1 MHKYFV
7 TTKTIKVRLTK
18 VKVVRSCLT
27 TFLLCIKKGGSLM
40 DETILEKTEG
50 RVSYHDSVEEMLKR
64 IREDGMPNVF
74 DRWVSQEKIRCKFCL
89 EGLSCQLCSQG
100 PCRINLN
107 GEQQKGVCG
116 IGPDGMAMRNMLLR
130 NIMGA
135 GTYSHHAYEA
145 FRTLRA
151 TGEEKTPFTIKDEYK
166 LKWMCDKVGINAN
179 QEINKMAVDLAN
191 FLESEMGKDVDEPSI
206 MVDVFAPRKRKNVWK
221 SLGIYPSGVVHEEQ
235 NAVASCLTNV
245 DGDYV
250 SLAKKAMRLGLA
262 TIYTAQIGLE
272 MVQDI
277 LFGTPMPHE
286 VNVDLGIMDPE
297 YVNIVFNGHQ
307 PWPGVAT
314 IQKAKMNEIQEK
326 AKAAGAKGLRI
337 VGSIETG
344 QELLQRFEVDD
355 VFVGLMGNWL
365 AIEPLLATGT
375 VDVLAMEEN
384 CSPPAIDHYAEKY
397 QVTLVGVS
405 TIIGIP
411 GLNHMIPYNPAN
423 VDEMADKLIDL
434 AIENF
439 KKRKGNVIPK
449 VPKITQK
456 AIAGFST
463 EAILNALGNRL
474 DPLVDVIAAGK
485 IKGIVALANCSTLR
499 NGPQDWN
506 TVNLVKELIK
516 KDILVVAGGCGNHA
530 LEVAGLC
537 NLDALNITGEGLKEV
552 CSMLKIPPVLSFG
565 TCTDT
570 GRISMLVT
578 ELANHLDVDVPDLPI
593 AVTAPEWMEQKA
605 TIDGV
610 FAVAYGAYT
619 HLSPTPFLTGAEKLV
634 KLLTEDVE
642 GLTGGKIALGDDPI
656 QVANNIEAHILSK
669 RKAMGLS

>member
-1 MHKYFV
+1 M
-7 TTKTIKVRLTK
+7 
-18 VKVVRSCLT
+18 S
-27 TFLLCIKKGGSLM
+27 
-40 DETILEKTEG
+40 ETIPEKTEG

-64 IREDGMPNVF
+64 IREDGMSNVF
-74 DRWVSQEKIRCKFCL
+74 DRWTYQEKIRCKFCL

-100 PCRINLN
+100 PCRINLK

-116 IGPDGMAMRNMLLR
+116 IGPDAMAMRNMLLR

-151 TGEEKTPFTIKDEYK
+151 TGEGKTPFTIKDVDK
-166 LKWMCDKVGINAN
+166 LKWMCENVGINTN
-179 QEINKMAVDLAN
+179 QDANKMAIALAD
-191 FLESEMGKDVDEPSI
+191 FLEAEMGKDVDEPSV
-206 MVDVFAPRKRKNVWK
+206 MVEVFAPRKRKQVWK
-221 SLGIYPSGVVHEEQ
+221 DIGIYPSGVVHEEQ

-250 SLAKKAMRLGLA
+250 SLAKKALSLGLA

-272 MVQDI
+272 MTQDI
-277 LFGTPMPHE
+277 LFGTPTPHE
-286 VNVDLGIMDPE
+286 VDVDLGIMDPD

-314 IQKAKMNEIQEK
+314 MQKAKSKEVQER

-384 CSPPAIDHYAEKY
+384 CSPPAIDHYAERY

-411 GLNHMIPYNPAN
+411 GLNHMIPYNPGK
-423 VDEMADKLIDL
+423 VDEMADKLIEL

-439 KKRKGNVIPK
+439 KKRKGKVTPK

-463 EAILNALGNRL
+463 EAVLNALGNKL
-474 DPLVDVIAAGK
+474 DPLVEVIAAGK

-537 NLDALNITGEGLKEV
+537 NLNAIDMAGEGLKQV
-552 CSMLKIPPVLSFG
+552 CGMLKIPPVLSFG

-619 HLSPTPFLTGAEKLV
+619 HLSPTPFLTGASQLV

-642 GLTGGKIALGDDPI
+642 GLTGGKIALGDDPKE
-656 QVANNIEAHILSK
+656 VANNIEAHILRK
-669 RKAMGLS
+669 RKGMGLS